1 MAKILIT
8 GGTGSLGAA
17 LVRRWNKE
25 HEITILSRNPHRQ
38 LELAEKFGLSSG
50 SFVLGDICDYETVR
64 RACVGQDI
72 LIHAAALKTVGQG
85 EDNPEE
91 YLRVNIWGTQ
101 VVARAWRD
109 TYGVSDLVAMRPAPM
124 LPRKALYINSD
135 KAVAPV
141 NLYGISKAAGE
152 KVFLAYGFSSIR
164 YGNVVDSEGSFVH
177 KWREQ
182 LERGEAITVR
192 RPEPTRFFV
201 AMEQAVDLVEEAL
214 RLMSI
219 PDLGFS
225 GPATKTLQAFGPG
238 LELQGVFVPH
248 SLKSFSVWDVVD
260 EMTEGEYIHD
270 EFGAGEVAVGECIYE
285 DLGPGEVAGGECIYE
300 DLGPGEKQHEVL
312 LGEQEVLGYEG
323 EALGLVRVGR
333 AADGRSAQGWLG
345 STGADRMG
353 GSEVLAEVGL

>member
-91 YLRVNIWGTQ
+91 YLRVNTWGTQ

-152 KVFLAYGFSSIR
+152 KVFLSHGFSSIR
-164 YGNVVDSEGSFVH
+164 YGNVVASEGSFVH

-201 AMEQAVDLVEEAL
+201 GMEQVVDLVEEAL
-214 RLMSI
+214 RLMI
-219 PDLGFS
+219 EPY
-225 GPATKTLQAFGPG
+225 G
-238 LELQGVFVPH
+238 LSDEGIKGVFMPR
-248 SLKSFSVWDVVD
+248 SLKAFSVWDVAKA
-260 EMTEGEYIHD
+260 MIKGD
-270 EFGAGEVAVGECIYE
+270 EFKCIYKN
-285 DLGPGEVAGGECIYE
+285 LRM
-300 DLGPGEKQHEVL
+300 GEKQHEVL
-312 LGEQEVLGYEG
+312 LAEDEGWVEVGMMMGVVKSGDYGHGSGGRVVTSEYTLKMTGEEVL
-323 EALGLVRVGR
+323 EAV
-333 AADGRSAQGWLG
+333 
-345 STGADRMG
+345 
-353 GSEVLAEVGL
+353 EVGI